1 MVEEK
6 KQNNSLVLSVTL
18 TWVIQKRRRITN
30 LSVLNTDVGLKIVSF
45 ICRIG
50 FEIPRRAALL
60 LKINDTYESVFYP
73 NKIILML

>member
-18 TWVIQKRRRITN
+18 TWVIQKRRITN

-45 ICRIG
+45 MCRIG